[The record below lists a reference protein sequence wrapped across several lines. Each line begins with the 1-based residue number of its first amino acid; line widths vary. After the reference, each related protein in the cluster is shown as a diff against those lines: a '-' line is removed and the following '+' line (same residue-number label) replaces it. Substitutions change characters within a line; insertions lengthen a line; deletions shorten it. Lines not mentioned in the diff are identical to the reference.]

1 MNRAI
6 QSYCRPTSITDG
18 GQKMTGV
25 LGASARYIDI
35 TAAAAA
41 IDTVV
46 FSLHTNQ
53 DTSNTAICI
62 RSLTVVKP
70 GSCRADRIVSLCR
83 P

>member
-46 FSLHTNQ
+46 FT
-53 DTSNTAICI
+53 
-62 RSLTVVKP
+62 LTRIHRTQQYVSAVLLSSSQAAVVQI
-70 GSCRADRIVSLCR
+70 A
-83 P
+83 